1 MLDYKKLKALTPHF
15 GKTASLYTYKEFEG
29 LLNLRPFIS
38 AKRFKPAQ
46 DTKRYEWPV
55 YDWHTDKNVWP
66 VSAIKQVLKYSAIY
80 LNDASRANQKINGF
94 SEGLEKVFKKP
105 VDCHIYFSNNS
116 KKSKSFGK
124 HKDGC
129 HNVIVVC
136 EGRINF
142 KIYTNSTETNAGL
155 LDDDKSKVLLTQEV
169 NGNKVMSR
177 NLGKGDYAF
186 VPAGVYHKVETITKK
201 RLSCS
206 FPIFLDYQNT
216 EKGEFTFDE
225 REWLNI

>member
-15 GKTASLYTYKEFEG
+15 GKTASLYTYKEFES

-38 AKRFKPAQ
+38 AKRFKPAH

-116 KKSKSFGK
+116 NKSKSFGK
-124 HKDGC
+124 HKDEN

-136 EGRINF
+136 EGKINF
-142 KIYTNSTETNAGL
+142 KIY
-155 LDDDKSKVLLTQEV
+155 
-169 NGNKVMSR
+169 NGNKIMNRDLS
-177 NLGKGDYAF
+177 KGDYAF
-186 VPAGVYHKVETITKK
+186 VPAGVYHSVDSLTKK

-206 FPIFLDYQNT
+206 FPITLN
-216 EKGEFTFDE
+216 GNSFDE
-225 REWLNI
+225 REWLSI

>member
-38 AKRFKPAQ
+38 AKRFRPAN

-116 KKSKSFGK
+116 NKSKSFGK
-124 HKDGC
+124 HKDEN

-136 EGRINF
+136 EGKINF
-142 KIYTNSTETNAGL
+142 KIYKGRNIM
-155 LDDDKSKVLLTQEV
+155 
-169 NGNKVMSR
+169 NK
-177 NLGKGDYAF
+177 NLSKGDYVF
-186 VPAGVYHKVETITKK
+186 VPAGVYHKVEPITKK

-206 FPIFLDYQNT
+206 FPILMTQDNNV
-216 EKGEFTFDE
+216 FDE
-225 REWLNI
+225 REWLSI

>member
-116 KKSKSFGK
+116 NKSKSFGK
-124 HKDGC
+124 HKDEN

-136 EGRINF
+136 EGKINF
-142 KIYTNSTETNAGL
+142 KIY
-155 LDDDKSKVLLTQEV
+155 
-169 NGNKVMSR
+169 NGNKIMNKDLS
-177 NLGKGDYAF
+177 KGDYAF
-186 VPAGVYHKVETITKK
+186 VPAGVNHKVESLTKK

-206 FPIFLDYQNT
+206 FPILL
-216 EKGEFTFDE
+216 EKQYSINCVFDE
-225 REWLNI
+225 REWLSI